1 MIRPNTIVYDQDA
14 KEYSIVEFLGRGS
27 FGDVYLIKEKTSKK
41 LFALKTFSTPF
52 VDDTVLKSLFNEGR
66 LSQEISHQNVIKYYF
81 FHDGV
86 QYKDLPIYIIMEYAE
101 GGTLEKQIQERKNKR
116 EYFSNEELIQ
126 LFDQLICG
134 MEAINSKLIHRDIK
148 PENILIQN
156 NVLKI
161 SDFGL
166 SKYVTQATRTST
178 FKGIGCLPFLAP
190 EGWKLDKNTI
200 QMDIYSMGIVFY
212 ELASLSFPYKVDK
225 GDYEDWRNAHLFQN
239 PVNVSKNNPKVSP
252 LLSKLIMRML
262 EKDPKHRPRTWKE
275 IKTYLEKE
283 NLPQTDN
290 SGIIEKVL
298 IRRNEKIEQATQER
312 LKREKREKE
321 ILEFKNIVRY
331 QYHKEIITPTKEFIE
346 EINIKSDGPKITCN
360 FDDSSF
366 LNTIEYSFNTIKIDL
381 IPIIEEDFYRDV
393 RVKDFD
399 MVFTRKELKL
409 PMIDKKRIMA
419 WGYLK
424 ANDGKGFNLILLQ
437 SSQSIYGDWLLLFN
451 SHSAFVV
458 RKDNRPEPFPFEMS
472 EIEEEI
478 NHLNAV
484 HIYVT
489 ERHPLDFNKIKEFLI
504 EYF

>member
-66 LSQEISHQNVIKYYF
+66 LAQEISHQNVIQYYF
-81 FHDGV
+81 FHDGI
-86 QYKDLPIYIIMEYAE
+86 QYKDLPMYIIMEYAE
-101 GGTLEKQIQERKNKR
+101 GGTLEKLIQEKKNKR
-116 EYFSNEELIQ
+116 NFFSNEELIQ
-126 LFDQLICG
+126 LFDQLISG

-148 PENILIQN
+148 PDNILIQD

-212 ELASLSFPYKVDK
+212 ELASLAFPYEVTK
-225 GDYEDWRNAHLFQN
+225 GDFEEWKNVHLFQN
-239 PVNVSKNNPKVSP
+239 PANVTKFNPSVSP
-252 LLSKLIMRML
+252 VIAKLIMRML
-262 EKDPKHRPRTWKE
+262 EKDTKQRSKNWEE
-275 IKTYLEKE
+275 IKSYLEKE
-283 NLPQTDN
+283 NLPKTDN
-290 SGIIEKVL
+290 SDFIDRVL
-298 IRRNEKIEQATQER
+298 TKRNEQVERATQER

-321 ILEFKNIVRY
+321 ITEFKNMIRF
-331 QYHKEIITPTKEFIE
+331 QYHKDIIAPIKEFIE
-346 EINIKSDGPKITCN
+346 EINSKSDDQKVVCH
-360 FDDSSF
+360 FDSNSF
-366 LNTIEYSFNTIKIDL
+366 LNTIEYNFNTIKIDFK
-381 IPIIEEDFYRDV
+381 PIVEEDFYRDV
-393 RVKDFD
+393 KIKDNGRIL
-399 MVFTRKELKL
+399 TRRELRL
-409 PMIDKKRIMA
+409 PFIYKRSVLA
-419 WGYLK
+419 WGNVK
-424 ANDGKGFNLILLQ
+424 ANDGRGFNILLLHN
-437 SSQSIYGDWLLLFN
+437 SDSIYGDWLLLFN
-451 SHSAFVV
+451 RHRASVV
-458 RKDNRPEPFPFEMS
+458 RKDNRPEPFPFELS
-472 EIEEEI
+472 EIEKEI
-478 NHLNAV
+478 NNLNAM

-489 ERHPLDFNKIKEFLI
+489 DRHPLDFNKIKEFLI